1 MPYAMRALIGLLVL
15 GSLFVMAASWQN
27 RTTSQLRDR
36 RAQRYGI
43 PSDSIA
49 SPEGWSRLVLGR
61 PSGAEPLALP
71 ELPPDFRP
79 VDDDSGARTAQE
91 LPSPNPMLIPADFSY
106 TVKSN
111 DVLGTIC
118 QKHYDVR
125 PLARVVRAVATYN
138 DLSSQDAIRSGDV
151 ILLPDATV
159 LFGPR

>member
-1 MPYAMRALIGLLVL
+1 MRALIGLLIL

-49 SPEGWSRLVLGR
+49 SPAGWSRLVLGR

-79 VDDDSGARTAQE
+79 ADDVNDGPTDPVPGPDMPA
-91 LPSPNPMLIPADFSY
+91 LIPADFAY
-106 TVKSN
+106 TVHSN